1 MAKTKKTPVTA
12 DQLGDEVGR
21 AITGKLGFPDPI
33 LLETAGG
40 KALLVVDEGRPA
52 LFVHLVPPGEPINA
66 RQQDLAQMCAAEVDG
81 GPADYVWATNNP
93 DVASGYFFSWLEDRE
108 ISELPTR
115 QRWQENV
122 VRAAGR
128 PRRTAGSAEEY
139 NTLQKEFDDLHEHI
153 YAARENVNSKN
164 DITYELCKC
173 IFLKMHLERDPDY
186 VVPGLEEKLETIL
199 SPAFIRAHRDEA
211 VAAIKKAFAAVRELP
226 DYTIQ
231 DDAGH
236 SFRIF
241 DPVEA
246 IRLNKPDTFVRI
258 MEMLT
263 KHSLRNLDDEVL
275 GRAFDVMLRAKFES
289 KGGVGIYLTPQPVR
303 DAMIDMALHDILAED
318 RGALTRRDPRTGRPA
333 FRVCDPCSGSG
344 GFLVTA
350 MRRVRRAINDLMG
363 LDDEQKAK
371 LLREIFEDSFIGAD
385 NAPGMVLMARINMAM
400 HGDPKARVFQVD
412 NSLTTNVLLPETFDL
427 IVTNPPFKKGG
438 IKTGSEHGDE
448 ILGHFRSDILPD
460 GRCGMAGDKL
470 AMGAKPDSKGVWRPV
485 KSVDPAVLFI
495 DRCLQLLKP
504 GGRLVIVV
512 PDGVLC
518 NSGDRYFREYLLGVK
533 DNETGKFVGGKAVV
547 KAVVSLPPVTF
558 RLSGAGAKTSFLYV
572 QKKRPG
578 DQQGPIYMAVANR
591 VGFDVKANKE
601 IVQEGGK
608 PIPNDLVKIVEVY
621 RQGPAK
627 DLQ

>member
-1 MAKTKKTPVTA
+1 MAKTKTPAANLDHLVGEVSRVLIER
-12 DQLGDEVGR
+12 LGYSEP
-21 AITGKLGFPDPI
+21 TPI
-33 LLETAGG
+33 DTAGG
-40 KALLVVDEGRPA
+40 NALLCVEQGRPA
-52 LFVHLVPPGEPINA
+52 LIVHLVVPGEPIDA

-93 DVASGYFFSWLEDRE
+93 DPASGYFFSWLEDRE

-122 VRAAGR
+122 ARAVSR
-128 PRRTAGSAEEY
+128 PQRRAGSAEEY
-139 NTLQKEFDDLHEHI
+139 NTLQKEFDDLHEYI

-173 IFLKMHLERDPDY
+173 IFLKMHLERDPNY
-186 VVPGLEEKLETIL
+186 VVPGIEEKLETIL
-199 SPAFIRAHRDEA
+199 APASMRARREDA

-226 DYTIQ
+226 DYTVR

-303 DAMIDMALHDILAED
+303 DAMIDMALHDILSED
-318 RGALTRRDPRTGRPA
+318 RGALTRRDLRTGRPA
-333 FRVCDPCSGSG
+333 FRLCDPCCGSG

-350 MRRVRRAINDLMG
+350 MRRVRKAINDLMG
-363 LDDEQKAK
+363 LDDEQKAR
-371 LLREIFEDSFIGAD
+371 LLREIYEDCFIGAD

-412 NSLTTNVLLPETFDL
+412 NSLTAGIFLPESFDL
-427 IVTNPPFKKGG
+427 IITNPPFKKGG
-438 IKTGSEHGDE
+438 IKAGSEHGDE
-448 ILGHFRSDILPD
+448 ILAAFRSDILPD
-460 GRCGMAGDKL
+460 GRCGMAGDRL

-533 DNETGKFVGGKAVV
+533 DAETGRFVGGKAVV
-547 KAVVSLPPVTF
+547 RAVVSLPPVTF

-627 DLQ
+627 KLQ